1 MNKRL
6 VAVAGGAVV
15 LLLAGYWG
23 LSVQSGKQAEKRLE
37 DWAYDVELDDKLHWQ
52 SVSSSPFGGRVSI
65 HGIEL
70 ETGSNQPA
78 VRVAELIISDLLE
91 NDERSRIRL
100 QFKGIEVDDS
110 AYAGLRGIGALAGG
124 DVRRAMHGFEP
135 ALNSGLLTLKPSD
148 LELFVDIDDGAGTLE
163 SELSLNLPELF
174 ETRISYQL
182 NNQRGLNKQLSR
194 LQDDLA
200 DADNLY
206 QVLGLFE
213 AAGQALQRAEI
224 DRVTVAFKDLG
235 MTKRSIALQ
244 QRYNTPL
251 DPTAG
256 SADEQRE
263 RHFERHVKEMVK
275 NCEGEELGRS
285 LEDACELMGD
295 LLRGDAKGLELSL
308 RPDKVRLF
316 DLSKVNSERSAK
328 RLVERLNPKLS
339 SL

>member
-15 LLLAGYWG
+15 LLVAGYWG
-23 LSVQSGKQAEKRLE
+23 LSAQAGKQAEKRLE
-37 DWAYDVELDDKLHWQ
+37 DWAYDMELDDKLRWQ

-70 ETGSNQPA
+70 ETGRKQPA
-78 VRVAELIISDLLE
+78 LRVAELVVSDVLQD
-91 NDERSRIRL
+91 DERSRIRL
-100 QFKGIEVDDS
+100 QFKGVEADDS
-110 AYAGLRGIGALAGG
+110 AYANLRGIGALAGG

-135 ALNSGLLTLKPSD
+135 ALSSGLLALKPSD
-148 LELFVDIDDGAGTLE
+148 LELYVDIDDNAGTLE
-163 SELSLNLPELF
+163 SELAVDLPELF
-174 ETRISYQL
+174 ETRINYQL

-200 DADNLY
+200 DADNIF
-206 QVLGLFE
+206 QALGLLE
-213 AAGQALQRAEI
+213 EVGQGLQRAEI
-224 DRVTVAFKDLG
+224 ASVTFTFKDHG
-235 MTKRSIALQ
+235 MVKRSIALQ

-256 SADEQRE
+256 SADKQRE
-263 RHFERHVKEMVK
+263 RHYERLVNEMVR
-275 NCEGEELGRS
+275 NCEGEDIGRS

-316 DLSKVNSERSAK
+316 DLGKVSNDRSAK
-328 RLVERLNPKLS
+328 RLIERLNPKLS

>member
-6 VAVAGGAVV
+6 VAVAGGAV
-15 LLLAGYWG
+15 LLLVAGYWG
-23 LSVQSGKQAEKRLE
+23 FSVQAGKKAEKQLE

-52 SVSSSPFGGRVSI
+52 SVSASPFGGRVSI

-70 ETGSNQPA
+70 DTGRNQPA
-78 VRVAELIISDLLE
+78 VRVAELIVSDVLDD
-91 NDERSRIRL
+91 DERSRIRL
-100 QFKGIEVDDS
+100 QLKGIEADDS
-110 AYAGLRGIGALAGG
+110 AYADLRGIGALAGS

-148 LELFVDIDDGAGTLE
+148 LELFVDIDDRAGTLE

-174 ETRISYQL
+174 ETRISYKL
-182 NNQRGLNKQLSR
+182 SNQRGLNKQLSR

-224 DRVTVAFKDLG
+224 DQVTVAFKDLG
-235 MTKRSIALQ
+235 MTRRSIALQ

-263 RHFERHVKEMVK
+263 RYFERHVDEMVK
-275 NCEGEELGRS
+275 NCEREELGRS

-295 LLRGDAKGLELSL
+295 LLRGDAQGLELSL

-316 DLSKVNSERSAK
+316 DLGKINNERSAK
-328 RLVERLNPKLS
+328 RLVERLNPKIS

>member
-15 LLLAGYWG
+15 LLVAGYWG
-23 LSVQSGKQAEKRLE
+23 LSAQAGKQAEKRLE
-37 DWAYDVELDDKLHWQ
+37 DWAYDMELDDKLHWQ

-65 HGIEL
+65 QGIEL
-70 ETGSNQPA
+70 ETGRNQPA
-78 VRVAELIISDLLE
+78 LRVAELIVSDALQD
-91 NDERSRIRL
+91 DERSRIRL
-100 QFKGIEVDDS
+100 QFKGIEADDS
-110 AYAGLRGIGALAGG
+110 AYANLRGIGALAGG

-135 ALNSGLLTLKPSD
+135 ALSSGLLTLKPSD
-148 LELFVDIDDGAGTLE
+148 LELYVDIDDKAGTLE
-163 SELSLNLPELF
+163 SELAVDLPELF
-174 ETRISYQL
+174 ETRINYQL
-182 NNQRGLNKQLSR
+182 SNQRGLNKQLSR

-200 DADNLY
+200 DADNIF
-206 QVLGLFE
+206 QALGLLE
-213 AAGQALQRAEI
+213 EVGQGLQRAEI
-224 DRVTVAFKDLG
+224 ASMTFTFKDHG
-235 MTKRSIALQ
+235 MVKRSIALQ

-263 RHFERHVKEMVK
+263 RHYERHVNEMVR
-275 NCEGEELGRS
+275 NCEGEDIARS
-285 LEDACELMGD
+285 LENACELMGD

-316 DLSKVNSERSAK
+316 DLGKVSNDRSAK
-328 RLVERLNPKLS
+328 RLIERLNPKLS